1 MKRIA
6 RDYYQGITIT
16 IPAFPPSLN
25 ELHGGM
31 VRSQQFYL
39 TKKHKEFRKIVAEA
53 VGDRKFGDDEASV
66 SIILCPR
73 DRRRRDI
80 DNYIKA
86 VFDSLTAC
94 GFWADDSQVKS
105 LKVKWGDVGDPQTIV
120 EVKPLGTFLL
130 AED

>member
-1 MKRIA
+1 MKKVM
-6 RDYYQGITIT
+6 RDYYKTHIIT

-39 TKKHKEFRKIVAEA
+39 TKKHKEFRKVVAEA
-53 VGDRKFGDDEASV
+53 VGDRKIDYDEVSV

-94 GFWADDSQVKS
+94 GFWADDSQVKY

-120 EVKPLGTFLL
+120 EVKPLGKFLF